1 MILIDS
7 VPVWVIGVAIFL
19 LRIVDV
25 SIGTIRTIA
34 MVQGHKGF
42 AVVLGFFEV
51 LVWILAVA
59 QVVAR
64 IDDTPWLAP
73 FYAGGFAAGV
83 WVGMAI
89 EKRLALGRYV
99 IRIISR
105 THSPDIVAALRGR
118 GHVLATFAGETTEGP
133 VSLVFV
139 SARGPRVREVL
150 DEAKAIDPDVFVL
163 VEAAMEWSENVYP
176 APHTTGWR
184 AVFKKK

>member
-1 MILIDS
+1 MLLESI
-7 VPVWVIGVAIFL
+7 PVWVVGTAIFL

-34 MVQGHKGF
+34 MVQGHRGF
-42 AVVLGFFEV
+42 AVALGFAEV

-59 QVVAR
+59 QVVTR

-73 FYAGGFAAGV
+73 FYAGGFATGV

-89 EKRLALGRYV
+89 ERRLALGRYV

-105 THSPDIVAALRGR
+105 THSPAIVAALRGR
-118 GHVLATFAGETTEGP
+118 GHVLATFAGETPEGP
-133 VSLVFV
+133 VNLLFV
-139 SARGPRVREVL
+139 SARRPQVREVL
-150 DEAKAIDPDVFVL
+150 DVARKIDPDVFVL